1 MVKSVK
7 AWNLWK
13 DDRIGELLDPTLV
26 NTYRVNEFQLCIQVA
41 LLCVQEDP
49 EDRPSMS
56 DVMSM
61 LGNERTHLTDPN
73 QPALSTYLSLT
84 EIDSPR
90 RLRRPSQI
98 NITMSAVQAR

>member
-56 DVMSM
+56 DVVSM
-61 LGNERTHLTDPN
+61 LGNERTHLPEPN